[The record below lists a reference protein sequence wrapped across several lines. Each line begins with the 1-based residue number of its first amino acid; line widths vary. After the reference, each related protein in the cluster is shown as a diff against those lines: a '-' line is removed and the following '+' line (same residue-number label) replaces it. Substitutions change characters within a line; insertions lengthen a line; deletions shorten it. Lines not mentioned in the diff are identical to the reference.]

1 MNHEKYKDPT
11 AEYAIAEAEKW
22 ERQQKRLEEKHGIK
36 RGDIIQIVSYKPV
49 MLLVTGRSSPKR

>member
-22 ERQQKRLEEKHGIK
+22 ERQQKRLEEMHGIK
-36 RGDIIQIVSYKPV
+36 KRGCYSDHTNQ
-49 MLLVTGRSSPKR
+49 LCFW